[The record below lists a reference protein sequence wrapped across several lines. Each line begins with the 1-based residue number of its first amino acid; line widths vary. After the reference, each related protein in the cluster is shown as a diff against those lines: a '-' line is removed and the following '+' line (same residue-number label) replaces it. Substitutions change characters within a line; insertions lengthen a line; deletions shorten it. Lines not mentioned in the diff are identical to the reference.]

1 MTCCY
6 MTTLAFAYTVKLG
19 VPMALGL
26 GSTTIQVHNNMQLGW
41 LIAILDQT
49 QTISPLI
56 VHFMHSRNALEA
68 SRDIVIDFG
77 S

>member
-6 MTTLAFAYTVKLG
+6 MKILAFAYIVKLG

-41 LIAILDQT
+41 LISILDQT

-68 SRDIVIDFG
+68 NRDIVTDFG